1 MKTRQLLVAA
11 AVLLGGV
18 YVAAQVESPGNSDT
32 TKTPDEVSASTS
44 TTQPD
49 GDLERGFENS
59 SSTSTYDPSGAR
71 PAGEKDIGL
80 PDRERMENR
89 RERGGPGADR
99 DTGTP
104 SETDTDSGSEDDES
118 SDAEED
124 KTGPRN
130 P

>member
-11 AVLLGGV
+11 SVLLGGV
-18 YVAAQVESPGNSDT
+18 YVAAQVESPGASDPA
-32 TKTPDEVSASTS
+32 KTPEEVSASTS

-80 PDRERMENR
+80 PDRERMEDR
-89 RERGGPGADR
+89 RERGSPGTEHDAGTDGT
-99 DTGTP
+99 DEKSSGSGSGTGT
-104 SETDTDSGSEDDES
+104 DSQ
-118 SDAEED
+118 
-124 KTGPRN
+124 TRPQR